1 MSPPALHKYPRTR
14 HLQGS
19 RLQPGDEDLEA
30 AAFAEIEGRPLVVE
44 EKLDGANAGV
54 SFDDEGRLWL
64 QSRGHH
70 LVGGYRERHFDLFK
84 TWASC
89 HSGALHAVL
98 GSRYVMYGEWLYAK
112 HTVFY
117 DRLPHYFMEFDV
129 LDRHTGAFLS
139 TARRRELLRGTPVV
153 SVPVVHEGTT
163 PSIEALARRVAP
175 SLYKSDDWWQVLR
188 RAAEDADLDP
198 ERVEKQTDPA
208 PLAEGLYVKVEEHGE
223 VTARYKWI
231 RASFLTSVVD
241 SGGHWIDRPIVP
253 NRLAPGVDIYDPEPV
268 PPTGARGA

>member
-1 MSPPALHKYPRTR
+1 MTPPTLHKYPRTR

-44 EKLDGANAGV
+44 EKLDGANSGV
-54 SFDDEGRLWL
+54 SFDDEGQLWL

-84 TWASC
+84 TWATC
-89 HSGALHAVL
+89 HQGVLHEVL

-129 LDRHTGAFLS
+129 LDLHTGRFLS
-139 TARRRELLRGTPVV
+139 TARRRELLEGTPVV

-175 SLYKSDDWWQVLR
+175 SLYKSDDGWQVLR
-188 RAAEDADLDP
+188 RTAADADLDV
-198 ERVEKQTDPA
+198 ERVEQQTDPS
-208 PLAEGLYVKVEEHGE
+208 PLAEGLYVKVEEGGE

-241 SGGHWIDRPIVP
+241 AGGHWLDRPIVP
-253 NRLAPGVDIYDPEPV
+253 NRLAPGVDLYDLGPAPQ
-268 PPTGARGA
+268 TRARDP

>member
-1 MSPPALHKYPRTR
+1 MSPPPTLHKYPRTR
-14 HLQGS
+14 HLWGS

-30 AAFAEIEGRPLVVE
+30 APFAEIEGRSLVVE
-44 EKLDGANAGV
+44 EKLDGANSGV
-54 SFDDEGRLWL
+54 SFDDDGQLWL

-84 TWASC
+84 TWATC
-89 HSGALHAVL
+89 HQGVFHEVL

-129 LDRHTGAFLS
+129 LDRETGEFLS
-139 TARRRELLRGTPVV
+139 TARRRELLAGTPVA
-153 SVPVVHEGTT
+153 SVPVIYEGTT
-163 PSIEALARRVAP
+163 PSIEALAKRVAP
-175 SLYKSDDWWQVLR
+175 SLYRSEGAWEVLR
-188 RAAEDADLDP
+188 RTAADAGLDV
-198 ERVEKQTDPA
+198 ERVERQTDA
-208 PLAEGLYVKVEEHGE
+208 SPLAEGLYVKIEEEGR

-241 SGGHWIDRPIVP
+241 SGGHWLDRPIVP
-253 NRLAPGVDIYDPEPV
+253 NRLAPGMDIYDPEPA
-268 PPTGARGA
+268 TARRA

>member
-1 MSPPALHKYPRTR
+1 MSAPSLRKYPRTR
-14 HLQGS
+14 HLWGS

-30 AAFAEIEGRPLVVE
+30 APFAEIDGRALVVE

-70 LVGGYRERHFDLFK
+70 LTGGYRERHFDLFK

-89 HSGALHAVL
+89 HRDALHAAL

-129 LDRHTGAFLS
+129 LDLHTGAFLS
-139 TARRRELLRGTPVV
+139 TPRRRALLARTPVV
-153 SVPVVHEGTT
+153 SVPVLHEGTT
-163 PSIEALARRVAP
+163 PSIDALAERVAP
-175 SLYKSDDWWQVLR
+175 SLYKSDDWRAALR
-188 RAAEDADLDP
+188 RAAASSGVDV
-198 ERVEKQTDPA
+198 ERVEQQTDA
-208 PLAEGLYVKVEEHGE
+208 SPLAEGLYIKVEEGGE
-223 VTARYKWI
+223 VTARYKWV
-231 RASFLTSVVD
+231 RASFLTSVVE
-241 SGGHWIDRPIVP
+241 SGGHWLDRPIVP
-253 NRLAPGVDIYDPEPV
+253 NRLSPDVDLYDPETP
-268 PPTGARGA
+268 ARRT

>member
-1 MSPPALHKYPRTR
+1 MSPPALLKYPRTR

-30 AAFAEIEGRPLVVE
+30 APFSEIAGRMLVVE

-54 SFDDEGRLWL
+54 SFDDDGRPWL

-70 LVGGYRERHFDLFK
+70 LVGGYRERHFDLLK

-89 HSGALHAVL
+89 HRDALWAVL

-117 DRLPHYFMEFDV
+117 DQLPHYFMEFDV
-129 LDRHTGAFLS
+129 LDRHTGTFLS
-139 TARRRELLRGTPVV
+139 TARRRALLRGTPVV
-153 SVPVVHEGTT
+153 SVPVVSEGTT

-175 SLYKSDDWWQVLR
+175 SLYKGDDWRQVLR
-188 RAAEDADLDP
+188 RAAADADLDV
-198 ERVEKQTDPA
+198 ERVERQTDPS
-208 PLAEGLYVKVEEHGE
+208 PLAEGLYVKVEEEGE
-223 VTARYKWI
+223 VKARYKWV
-231 RASFLTSVVD
+231 RSSFLTSVVD

-253 NRLAPGVDIYDPEPV
+253 NRLAPGVDLYGPDPS
-268 PPTGARGA
+268 GRGG

>member
-1 MSPPALHKYPRTR
+1 MSPPPTLHKYPRTR

-30 AAFAEIEGRPLVVE
+30 APLAEIAGRPLVVE
-44 EKLDGANAGV
+44 EKLDGANSGI
-54 SFDDEGRLWL
+54 SFDDGGRLWL

-70 LVGGYRERHFDLFK
+70 LVGGYRERHFDLLK

-89 HSGALHAVL
+89 HRDALHAAL

-129 LDRHTGAFLS
+129 LDRHTGTFLS
-139 TARRRELLRGTPVV
+139 TARRRELLVDTPVV
-153 SVPVVHEGTT
+153 SVPVLHEGTT

-175 SLYKSDDWWQVLR
+175 SLYKSEGWRDALW
-188 RAAEDADLDP
+188 RAAVDAGLDP
-198 ERVEKQTDPA
+198 ERVERQTDPS
-208 PLAEGLYVKVEEHGE
+208 PLAEGLYVKVEEGGV

-231 RASFLTSVVD
+231 RASFLTSVTD
-241 SGGHWIDRPIVP
+241 SGGHWLDRPIVP
-253 NRLAPGVDIYDPEPV
+253 NRLAPGVDLYDPSPA
-268 PPTGARGA
+268 ARGA

>member
-1 MSPPALHKYPRTR
+1 MSASAPALRKYPRTR
-14 HLQGS
+14 HLHGS

-30 AAFAEIEGRPLVVE
+30 APFAAIEGRPLVVE

-54 SFDDEGRLWL
+54 SFDDDGRLWL

-70 LVGGYRERHFDLFK
+70 LTGGYRERHFDLLK

-89 HSGALHAVL
+89 HRDALHAVL

-129 LDRHTGAFLS
+129 LDLHTGVFLS
-139 TARRRELLRGTPVV
+139 TPRRRALLEPTPVV
-153 SVPVVHEGTT
+153 SVPVLHEGTT

-175 SLYKSDDWWQVLR
+175 SLYKSDAWREALR
-188 RAAEDADLDP
+188 HGASGAGLAF
-198 ERVEKQTDPA
+198 ERVEQETDPT
-208 PLAEGLYVKVEEHGE
+208 PLCEGLYIKVEEGGA
-223 VTARYKWI
+223 VTGRYKWV
-231 RASFLTSVVD
+231 RSSFLTSVVE
-241 SGGHWIDRPIVP
+241 SGGHWLDRPIVP
-253 NRLAPGVDIYDPEPV
+253 NRLAPGVDLYDLRPAAREP
-268 PPTGARGA
+268 

>member
-1 MSPPALHKYPRTR
+1 MSPSLHKYPRTR

-30 AAFAEIEGRPLVVE
+30 ARFAEIEGRALVVE

-54 SFDDEGRLWL
+54 SFDDDGRLWL

-70 LVGGYRERHFDLFK
+70 LTGGYRERHFDLLK

-89 HSGALHAVL
+89 HKDALHAAL

-129 LDRHTGAFLS
+129 LDRYTGAFLS
-139 TARRRELLRGTPVV
+139 TPRRRALLAEAPVV
-153 SVPVVHEGTT
+153 SVPVLHEGTT
-163 PSIEALARRVAP
+163 PSIEALAQRVAP
-175 SLYKSDDWWQVLR
+175 SLYKSDDWWQSLHH
-188 RAAEDADLDP
+188 AAAAADLSV
-198 ERVEKQTDPA
+198 ERVERETDPSA
-208 PLAEGLYVKVEEHGE
+208 MAEGLYVKVEEGGE
-223 VTARYKWI
+223 VTGR
-231 RASFLTSVVD
+231 
-241 SGGHWIDRPIVP
+241 
-253 NRLAPGVDIYDPEPV
+253 
-268 PPTGARGA
+268 